1 MPPQIPAS
9 ENRILI
15 EGYTRLLT
23 QVANGVL
30 DGLQCPECDL
40 YSVSVCLTP
49 HHANEYRSWFI
60 CTSCD
65 FRSRAHNR
73 TRPSSMARDQVKS
86 GLEIRSALIRPASI
100 FKRSASFFKRPV
112 GPRPD

>member
-1 MPPQIPAS
+1 MQTVNFES
-9 ENRILI
+9 DSRMSI

-23 QVANGVL
+23 QVASGVL
-30 DGLQCPECDL
+30 DGLQCPECDQR
-40 YSVSVCLTP
+40 SVSVCLTP

-73 TRPSSMARDQVKS
+73 ARPSSLTKDRVKP
-86 GLEIRSALIRPASI
+86 GLLIRPALTRPASI
-100 FKRSASFFKRPV
+100 FKRPV
-112 GPRPD
+112 APLPD

>member
-1 MPPQIPAS
+1 MQTLNFES
-9 ENRILI
+9 DSRMSV

-23 QVANGVL
+23 QVASGVL
-30 DGLQCPECDL
+30 DGLQCPECDQR
-40 YSVSVCLTP
+40 SVSVCLTP

-73 TRPSSMARDQVKS
+73 TIPPRLAKVSVKPRL
-86 GLEIRSALIRPASI
+86 GLRTPLIRPASI
-100 FKRSASFFKRPV
+100 FKRPV
-112 GPRPD
+112 APLPD

>member
-1 MPPQIPAS
+1 MS
-9 ENRILI
+9 I

-23 QVANGVL
+23 QVASGIL

-40 YSVSVCLTP
+40 RSVSVCLTP
-49 HHANEYRSWFI
+49 HQANEYRSWFI

-73 TRPSSMARDQVKS
+73 ARPSSLTKDRVKPRVEF
-86 GLEIRSALIRPASI
+86 GNALIRPIAI
-100 FKRSASFFKRPV
+100 FKRPV
-112 GPRPD
+112 APLPD